1 MALQID
7 TITMMM
13 QAPNQT
19 HLICAGDPQPVKDWE
34 KDLWCH
40 HHGHYI
46 GETIKSYIS
55 SIAVYLQMDIMT

>member
-1 MALQID
+1 MALQVD

-34 KDLWCH
+34 KDL
-40 HHGHYI
+40 
-46 GETIKSYIS
+46 
-55 SIAVYLQMDIMT
+55 